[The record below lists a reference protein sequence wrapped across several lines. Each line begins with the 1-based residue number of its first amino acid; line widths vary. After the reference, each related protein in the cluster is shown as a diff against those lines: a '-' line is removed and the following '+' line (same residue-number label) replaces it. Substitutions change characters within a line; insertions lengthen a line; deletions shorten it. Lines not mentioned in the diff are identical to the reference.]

1 MLNKRHQQRDDCG
14 LDAKEVI
21 ESELC
26 AFAPLRETLFQSRQR
41 MNGPRGSDP
50 AASFLI
56 GPICIA
62 MKAINGCPTHFQN
75 AKTGHARRKYL
86 SGGPSDV
93 TDYYSLAKMDASAL
107 A

>member
-1 MLNKRHQQRDDCG
+1 
-14 LDAKEVI
+14 
-21 ESELC
+21 
-26 AFAPLRETLFQSRQR
+26 
-41 MNGPRGSDP
+41 
-50 AASFLI
+50 
-56 GPICIA
+56 
-62 MKAINGCPTHFQN
+62 MKAINGSPTHFQN